1 MRNRRGR
8 PESSFARCLTPPPH
22 PQKTTG
28 GARAI
33 PAAPRAGGHCVRSA
47 RAQARRALGGPPP
60 LERSP
65 RQSPD
70 TSQSEDST
78 ATATTGQPP
87 RKSVAPTTLAVVLE
101 QRADRR
107 QGTILAGSLE
117 PPRDVLLRERCR
129 LAKQLLPA
137 TRNVVV
143 DRPAWRTAV
152 LKDSIK
158 ARRARSTLPDQQRGA
173 ENHPLAQPRIELP
186 SAMQYVIERVTRPR
200 SGVRML
206 ATT

>member
-1 MRNRRGR
+1 M
-8 PESSFARCLTPPPH
+8 
-22 PQKTTG
+22 
-28 GARAI
+28 
-33 PAAPRAGGHCVRSA
+33 
-47 RAQARRALGGPPP
+47 
-60 LERSP
+60 
-65 RQSPD
+65 
-70 TSQSEDST
+70 
-78 ATATTGQPP
+78 
-87 RKSVAPTTLAVVLE
+87 APTTLAVVLE

-158 ARRARSTLPDQQRGA
+158 ARRALDAP
-173 ENHPLAQPRIELP
+173 
-186 SAMQYVIERVTRPR
+186 
-200 SGVRML
+200 
-206 ATT
+206 